1 MRPARPPRYR
11 RAEIRLRG
19 VLTGDTAI
27 DGAGF
32 IITGRTRVDGR
43 PQIGGKAEMRGV
55 VQADGTVLATRFR
68 DR

>member
-1 MRPARPPRYR
+1 M
-11 RAEIRLRG
+11 
-19 VLTGDTAI
+19 LTGDTAI